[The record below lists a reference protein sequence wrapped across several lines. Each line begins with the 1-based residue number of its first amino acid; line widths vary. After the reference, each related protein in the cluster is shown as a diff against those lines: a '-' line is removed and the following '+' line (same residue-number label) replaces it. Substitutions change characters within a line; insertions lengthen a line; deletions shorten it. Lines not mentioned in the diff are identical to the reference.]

1 MNRTDT
7 VVLDLDGTLVDSVY
21 EHVRAWRG
29 AFLHV
34 GLEVPAWRIHRAIGM
49 GGDRLVAA
57 VTNDHV
63 EDTVG
68 DDIRA
73 FHDESFWRL
82 IGDVRALPGA
92 DALLQRL
99 ADSGHQAV
107 LASSSPGDQVQRVL
121 EVVGEARLLA
131 AVVTGD
137 DVGTSKPA
145 PDIVQVALE
154 RAGTGDAVMVGDT
167 VWDVESAR
175 RAGIGCLGL
184 RTGGIG
190 EAELSA
196 AGALGVYD
204 DPDDLAQH
212 LPEALA
218 PPA

>member
-1 MNRTDT
+1 MNHTDT

-68 DDIRA
+68 EEVRR
-73 FHDESFWRL
+73 FHDEAFWRL

-107 LASSSPGDQVQRVL
+107 LASSSPGDQVQRML

-154 RAGTGDAVMVGDT
+154 RAGTSDAVMIGDT

-184 RTGGIG
+184 RTGGISD
-190 EAELSA
+190 AELRN
-196 AGALGVYD
+196 AGARDVYD

-212 LPEALA
+212 LPDALA
-218 PPA
+218 PTA